1 MKMSPEYAKAQANM
15 QPGVITSDGFLGD
28 DRRPIADII
37 SEDEAKMG
45 QLGIDFDEAVAR
57 MRHLM
62 EEGRKGLGEPV
73 TVDGTWIVQVSEAR
87 GFLASPFEDGIY
99 RKVNAQVSVAEN
111 GQPSGPRLLFSELSL
126 HLMEKYHFL
135 QGHGS
140 SFRLDPHAIK
150 DVIFP
155 EHPGS
160 RGER

>member
-28 DRRPIADII
+28 DGRPIVEII
-37 SEDEAKMG
+37 AEDESKME
-45 QLGIDFDEAVAR
+45 QLHVDFDEAVGR

-73 TVDGTWIVQVSEAR
+73 TVDGTWIVQVFEAR

-99 RKVNAQVSVAEN
+99 RKVNAQVTVARD
-111 GQPSGPRLLFSELSL
+111 GKTTDRQILYSELSL

-140 SFRLDPHAIK
+140 SFRLDPHDIK
-150 DVIFP
+150 NVIYP
-155 EHPGS
+155 
-160 RGER
+160 

>member
-28 DRRPIADII
+28 DRRPIVEII
-37 SEDEAKMG
+37 TEDESKMQ
-45 QLGIDFDEAVAR
+45 QLHVDFDDAAER

-73 TVDGTWIVQVSEAR
+73 TVDGRWIVQVFEAR

-99 RKVNAQVSVAEN
+99 RKVNAQVTVTEN
-111 GQPSGPRLLFSELSL
+111 GKPTDRHLLYSELSL

-140 SFRLDPHAIK
+140 PFRLDPHDIRNVVYPDA
-150 DVIFP
+150 
-155 EHPGS
+155 
-160 RGER
+160 

>member
-28 DRRPIADII
+28 DTRPIVEIIQADE
-37 SEDEAKMG
+37 SKMQ
-45 QLGIDFDEAVAR
+45 QLGVDFDEAVEQ
-57 MRHLM
+57 MRHLL

-73 TVDGTWIVQVSEAR
+73 TVDGRWIVQVYEAR

-99 RKVNAQVSVAEN
+99 RKVNAQVALAEN
-111 GQPSGPRLLFSELSL
+111 GRRTDKEILYSELSL

-140 SFRLDPHAIK
+140 SFRLDPHDIK
-150 DVIFP
+150 SVLYPDA
-155 EHPGS
+155 
-160 RGER
+160 